1 MADGFLFWVKED
13 LGQWGPFVLFAAL
26 MCTLLIF
33 LLIYSNVQ
41 ALFINDWLNLKS
53 FSFAAL
59 MRTLLNIRPYR
70 IFLSRSLSFLLRFL
84 PWQLGGGYLFGLSV
98 GFMAD
103 SIGAT
108 LGATAAFILGRTIGK
123 SYFISKLRNYPKF
136 QAVANA
142 IEISSFKARMVFL
155 LRLVPLLPFS
165 LLNYLLSVTPVNLS
179 VYVLASWLGMTPSI
193 FGLAYIGTTIKD
205 LSDVTHGW
213 NEIYTIHQVSILLIW
228 ITKGAK
234 ATLEKALAI
243 TNGKTERFFAPAML
257 PIVPESHSPMDAEKP
272 LLITV
277 DSSRERNQRQE
288 SSMSTHS

>member
-1 MADGFLFWVKED
+1 
-13 LGQWGPFVLFAAL
+13 
-26 MCTLLIF
+26 MC
-33 LLIYSNVQ
+33 
-41 ALFINDWLNLKS
+41 
-53 FSFAAL
+53 
-59 MRTLLNIRPYR
+59 TLLNIRPYR

-84 PWQLGGGYLFGLSV
+84 PWQLGGGYLFGLSL

-123 SYFISKLRNYPKF
+123 SYLISKLRNYPKF

-142 IEISSFKARMVFL
+142 IEISSFKARVLCLFLAYCACLSQQMVFL

-213 NEIYTIHQVSILLIW
+213 NEISTIHQVCIMTRLC
-228 ITKGAK
+228 
-234 ATLEKALAI
+234 
-243 TNGKTERFFAPAML
+243 
-257 PIVPESHSPMDAEKP
+257 
-272 LLITV
+272 
-277 DSSRERNQRQE
+277 
-288 SSMSTHS
+288 

>member
-1 MADGFLFWVKED
+1 MVKGFLFWVRED
-13 LGQWGPFVLFAAL
+13 LGQWGPFVLAL
-26 MCTLLIF
+26 SYIPLTILVVPASILT
-33 LLIYSNVQ
+33 V
-41 ALFINDWLNLKS
+41 
-53 FSFAAL
+53 
-59 MRTLLNIRPYR
+59 
-70 IFLSRSLSFLLRFL
+70 
-84 PWQLGGGYLFGLSV
+84 GGGYLFGLSV

-123 SYFISKLRNYPKF
+123 SYLISKLRNYPKF

-213 NEIYTIHQVSILLIW
+213 NEISTIHQDMGFHNVEIFLSWLLLVKDLNSLLSPILLIW

-277 DSSRERNQRQE
+277 DSSRERNQRQ
-288 SSMSTHS
+288 

>member
-1 MADGFLFWVKED
+1 MGSICA
-13 LGQWGPFVLFAAL
+13 
-26 MCTLLIF
+26 
-33 LLIYSNVQ
+33 
-41 ALFINDWLNLKS
+41 
-53 FSFAAL
+53 
-59 MRTLLNIRPYR
+59 
-70 IFLSRSLSFLLRFL
+70 
-84 PWQLGGGYLFGLSV
+84 LGGGYLFGLSV

-123 SYFISKLRNYPKF
+123 SYLISKLRNYPKF

-142 IEISSFKARMVFL
+142 IEISSFKMVFL

-213 NEIYTIHQVSILLIW
+213 NEISTIHQVLMAIGFCASAILLIW

>member
-1 MADGFLFWVKED
+1 MADVFFTWVSAFRIVFSLLFLVATASVLLVLPIEKIVKGFLFWVKED
-13 LGQWGPFVLFAAL
+13 LGQWGPFVLAL
-26 MCTLLIF
+26 SYIPLTILVVPASIL
-33 LLIYSNVQ
+33 
-41 ALFINDWLNLKS
+41 
-53 FSFAAL
+53 
-59 MRTLLNIRPYR
+59 T
-70 IFLSRSLSFLLRFL
+70 
-84 PWQLGGGYLFGLSV
+84 LGGGYLFGLSV

-123 SYFISKLRNYPKF
+123 SYLISKLRNYPKF

-142 IEISSFKARMVFL
+142 IEISSFK
-155 LRLVPLLPFS
+155 
-165 LLNYLLSVTPVNLS
+165 
-179 VYVLASWLGMTPSI
+179 PSI

-213 NEIYTIHQVSILLIW
+213 NEISTIHQVLMAIGFCASAILLIW

-234 ATLEKALAI
+234 ATLEKALAV
-243 TNGKTERFFAPAML
+243 TNAKTERFFAPEML
-257 PIVPESHSPMDAEKP
+257 SIVPESHSPMDAEKP

-288 SSMSTHS
+288 SSMSTHF

>member
-1 MADGFLFWVKED
+1 MADVFFTWVSAFRIVFSLLFLVATASVLLSLPIEKMVKGFLFWVKED
-13 LGQWGPFVLFAAL
+13 LGQWGPFVLAL
-26 MCTLLIF
+26 SYIPLTILVVPASIL
-33 LLIYSNVQ
+33 
-41 ALFINDWLNLKS
+41 
-53 FSFAAL
+53 
-59 MRTLLNIRPYR
+59 T
-70 IFLSRSLSFLLRFL
+70 
-84 PWQLGGGYLFGLSV
+84 QLGGGYLFGLSV

-123 SYFISKLRNYPKF
+123 SYLISKLRNYPKF

-142 IEISSFKARMVFL
+142 IEISSFKMVFL

-213 NEIYTIHQVSILLIW
+213 NEIYTIHQQLC
-228 ITKGAK
+228 
-234 ATLEKALAI
+234 
-243 TNGKTERFFAPAML
+243 
-257 PIVPESHSPMDAEKP
+257 
-272 LLITV
+272 
-277 DSSRERNQRQE
+277 
-288 SSMSTHS
+288 

>member
-1 MADGFLFWVKED
+1 MADVFFTWVSAFRIVFSLLFLVATSSVLLSLPIEKMVKGFLFWVKED
-13 LGQWGPFVLFAAL
+13 LGQWGPFVLAL
-26 MCTLLIF
+26 SYIPLTILVVPASIL
-33 LLIYSNVQ
+33 
-41 ALFINDWLNLKS
+41 
-53 FSFAAL
+53 
-59 MRTLLNIRPYR
+59 T
-70 IFLSRSLSFLLRFL
+70 
-84 PWQLGGGYLFGLSV
+84 LGGGYLFGLSV

-108 LGATAAFILGRTIGK
+108 LGATAAFVLGRTIGK
-123 SYFISKLRNYPKF
+123 SYLISKLRNYPKF

-142 IEISSFKARMVFL
+142 IEISSFKMVFL

-179 VYVLASWLGMTPSI
+179 VYVLASWLGMMPSI

-205 LSDVTHGW
+205 LSDVTQGW
-213 NEIYTIHQVSILLIW
+213 NEISTIHQVLMAIGLCASAILLIW

-234 ATLEKALAI
+234 ATLEKALAV
-243 TNGKTERFFAPAML
+243 TNAKTERFFAPAML
-257 PIVPESHSPMDAEKP
+257 PIVPVSHTPVDAEKP

-288 SSMSTHS
+288 SSMSTRS